1 MELPPAQRTA
11 MPVSVRRPLAES
23 VRGRWVVVGVLLGA
37 VLLAAL
43 VGVVRAGVPNPGVAW
58 LVAALSLVLAGAIV
72 GYESS
77 ARPGTTAG
85 EMALAGALVGPPAW
99 LVMATGDGA
108 APSWEV
114 AVMALLLAP
123 AVAALGGWA
132 GAVLATDPAST
143 DDPDRAVAARIGAG
157 AVAGLV
163 LCNVVPCLGY
173 ALAGLDPPG
182 MLVAFVLVF
191 PVLGLWVGW
200 GSTAAPAFE
209 AASAGAGTVVL
220 EGLIVYVGFG
230 VFFPFLAVVIA
241 AVGAAALSLA
251 GGWMAARLA

>member
-1 MELPPAQRTA
+1 MEHPQARHTT
-11 MPVSVRRPLAES
+11 MPVSLRRPLAES
-23 VRGRWVVVGVLLGA
+23 VRWRWVVLGLFLGA

-43 VGVVRAGVPNPGVAW
+43 VGIVRAGVPNPGVAW

-77 ARPGTTAG
+77 ARPGTAAG
-85 EMALAGALVGPPAW
+85 EMALAGALLGPPAW
-99 LVMATGDGA
+99 LVVATGDGA
-108 APSWEV
+108 VPGWEV
-114 AVMALLLAP
+114 AVIALLLAP

-132 GAVLATDPAST
+132 GAVVATDPASA
-143 DDPDRAVAARIGAG
+143 DDPDRAVVARIGAG

-163 LCNVVPCLGY
+163 LCNVIPSLGY
-173 ALAGLDPPG
+173 ALAGLEPVG

-191 PVLGLWVGW
+191 PVLGFWVGW

-209 AASAGAGTVVL
+209 AACAGAGAVVL

-230 VFFPFLAVVIA
+230 VFFPFLAVVIS
-241 AVGAAALSLA
+241 AVGAAALALA